1 MIRVN
6 RSGFGRLLSMRALGE
21 LAPGLLLTGAI
32 ALAAYAAEWMK
43 VHLTNDAVL
52 ENLVL
57 AILIGMI
64 FRSTVKLPEYFEPG
78 IRFAAKALLEAAI
91 VLLGASISLQALEAV
106 GLLTILGI
114 TCIVGLSIVFS
125 YSIGRG
131 LGLHHKLALLVAC
144 GNSICGNSAIVA
156 AAPVIRAEA
165 SDVAASIAFTAILG
179 IAIVLGLPLLM
190 GAFSLDAARYGTLA
204 GLTVYAVPQ
213 VLAAAQPGGLIAVQT
228 GALVKLVRVMLLGPV
243 LILLGVLTARGNTEQ
258 AGTRIAWRAVVPWFI
273 IGFGLMVALR
283 SAEVIPL
290 SMVEP
295 INRVSGF
302 LTVLSMAGLGLAVD
316 IRKLANAC
324 SKVMA
329 AALLSVLALTAMSLV
344 FVKLIS
350 L

>member
-1 MIRVN
+1 MIRAN
-6 RSGFGRLLSMRALGE
+6 GFSFGGVQRLRAMGD
-21 LAPGLLLTGAI
+21 LAPGLLLTSAI
-32 ALAAYAAEWMK
+32 ALAAYAAEWME
-43 VHLTNDAVL
+43 VHLINDAVL

-57 AILIGMI
+57 AILLGMI
-64 FRSTVKLPEYFEPG
+64 FRSTFRLPEHFEPG

-106 GLLTILGI
+106 GVLTILGI
-114 TCIVGLSIVFS
+114 TCIVGLSIFFS
-125 YSIGRG
+125 YSIGRA
-131 LGLHHKLALLVAC
+131 LGLHNKLALLVAC

-179 IAIVLGLPLLM
+179 IAIVLGLPFLM

-243 LILLGVLTARGNTEQ
+243 LILLGVLSARGNTEGED
-258 AGTRIAWRAVVPWFI
+258 ARIAWKAVVPWFI
-273 IGFGLMVALR
+273 IGFGLMITLR

-290 SMVEP
+290 QMVEP

-316 IRKLANAC
+316 IRKLAHAS
-324 SKVMA
+324 SKVIV
-329 AALLSVLALTAMSLV
+329 AALLSVLVLTAMSLV
-344 FVKLIS
+344 FVTLIS